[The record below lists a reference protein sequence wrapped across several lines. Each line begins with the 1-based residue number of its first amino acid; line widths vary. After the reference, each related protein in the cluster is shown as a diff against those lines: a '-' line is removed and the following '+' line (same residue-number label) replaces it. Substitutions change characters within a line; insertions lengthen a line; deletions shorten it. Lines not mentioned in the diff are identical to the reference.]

1 MSPNRI
7 MMSFSR
13 YADAE
18 LSAKAKEI
26 ESSMSSNPKFA
37 GAGDT
42 LTKLAT
48 ARTEYDES
56 LVMARTGDTTKIA
69 LKNERRKILIEVLTE
84 LARYV
89 EMVAK
94 GNRAVLLSSGFEIS
108 KEHPTAVIL
117 DVPQNLKLSD
127 GNESGELYLTINSVN
142 GAKSYM
148 YQSSVD
154 PLTSEST
161 WISEPSTVSDHT
173 FKSLPSGKRIWCRV
187 VAIGSNNQ
195 HTVSDPVSRI
205 VQ

>member
-1 MSPNRI
+1 MNPNRI

-13 YADAE
+13 YTDAE

-26 ESSMSSNPKFA
+26 ESSVTSNPNFV

-42 LTKLAT
+42 LTKLGT

-69 LKNERRKILIEVLTE
+69 LKNEKRKNLIDVLTE

-89 EMVAK
+89 EMAAN
-94 GNRAVLLSSGFEIS
+94 GNRSILLSSGYEIS
-108 KEHPTAVIL
+108 KEHPTAVTL
-117 DVPQNLKLSD
+117 DVPQNIKLSD

-154 PLTSEST
+154 PLTSESIWT
-161 WISEPSTVSDHT
+161 SETATVSDHT